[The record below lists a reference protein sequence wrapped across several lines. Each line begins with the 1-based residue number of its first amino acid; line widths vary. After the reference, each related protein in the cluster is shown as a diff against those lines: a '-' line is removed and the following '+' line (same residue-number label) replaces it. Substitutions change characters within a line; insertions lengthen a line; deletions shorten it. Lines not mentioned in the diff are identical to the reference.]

1 MTKWGS
7 FNGKTHTVETMDHQ
21 HISNISWYYKLLVGV
36 TRRERTLE
44 FIMTE
49 IERRFDGEILPY
61 RPMASFRTEID
72 MLRGKG
78 YIQDNGLNEDIIVNG
93 EKIGEV
99 IKGTVPQ
106 NGFKF
111 V

>member
-7 FNGKTHTVETMDHQ
+7 FNGKTHTVETMNHQ
-21 HISNISWYYKLLVGV
+21 HISNIVWYYKLLVGA
-36 TRRERTLE
+36 TQREKTLKI
-44 FIMTE
+44 IMAE
-49 IERRFDGEILPY
+49 IGSRFDGEVLPY
-61 RPMASFRTEID
+61 RPMDSFKIEID
-72 MLRGKG
+72 ELRRKG
-78 YIQDNGLNEDIIVNG
+78 YIQDNGLNEDIVVDG

-99 IKGTVPQ
+99 IKGTHPQ